1 MQYLEHWHLKSL
13 PFDITTDPAFFY
25 ESKGHKEAIARI
37 SFAVETQKAIV
48 LLTGEYG
55 SGKTVVCETVI
66 SRLPPERYKVAFI
79 TNPRMD
85 SIDLA
90 REISFKF
97 GEDIASRSIYDVHHA
112 LNILLERHAATGK
125 HCVVFLDE
133 AQLILDTSILEDI
146 RLLLNHQFQ
155 RQFIFTLVLVGQ
167 TELRDRLKSIPQMT
181 QRIGMKFHIPNL
193 QDDEVP
199 DYLAHRLAVAG
210 GTAEIFDQSA
220 IAEIVRLSHGNPREI
235 NSLADL
241 CLLIGSLTGKER
253 IGQEEVLEAWKERA

>member
-1 MQYLEHWHLKSL
+1 MYLEHWHLKKR
-13 PFDITTDPAFFY
+13 PFDISADPSYFF
-25 ESKGHKEAIARI
+25 ESKGHQEAIARI

-48 LLTGEYG
+48 LLTGDYG

-66 SRLPPERYKVAFI
+66 SRLPSDLYKIAYI

-85 SIDLA
+85 SVDLA
-90 REISFKF
+90 REITFKF

-112 LNILLERHAATGK
+112 LNILLERYAATGK
-125 HCVVFLDE
+125 HCVVVLDE
-133 AQLILDTSILEDI
+133 AQLIMDSSILEDI

-181 QRIGMKFHIPNL
+181 QRIGMKFNIPNL

-199 DYLAHRLAVAG
+199 QYIAHRLTVAG
-210 GTAEIFDQSA
+210 GNVDIFDKAA
-220 IAEIVRLSHGNPREI
+220 IEEIAKLSHGNPREI

-241 CLLIGSLTGKER
+241 SLLIGSLTGKDR
-253 IGQEEVLEAWKERA
+253 IHQEEVLEAWKERT

>member
-1 MQYLEHWHLKSL
+1 MQYLDHWQLKCL
-13 PFDITTDPAFFY
+13 PFDITTDPAFFF
-25 ESKGHKEAIARI
+25 ESKGHQEAIARI
-37 SFAVETQKAIV
+37 SFAIESHKAIV

-55 SGKTVVCETVI
+55 SGKTVVCETAI
-66 SRLPPERYKVAFI
+66 NRLPPEQYKVAFI

-90 REISFKF
+90 REISFKL
-97 GEDIASRSIYDVHHA
+97 GEDISTRSIYDVHHT
-112 LNILLERHAATGK
+112 LNVLLERYAATGK
-125 HCVVFLDE
+125 HCVVILDE

-155 RQFIFTLVLVGQ
+155 RQFIFTLALVGQ

-199 DYLAHRLAVAG
+199 LYIAHRLEVAG
-210 GTAEIFDQSA
+210 GNPEIFETSA
-220 IAEIVRLSHGNPREI
+220 IQEITRLSHGNPREI

-241 CLLIGSLTGKER
+241 CLLIGSLTGKDR
-253 IGQEEVLEAWKERA
+253 IRQEEVLEAWKERA

>member
-1 MQYLEHWHLKSL
+1 MYLEYWHFKKP
-13 PFDITTDPAFFY
+13 PFDITSDPDFFF

-48 LLTGEYG
+48 LLTGDYG
-55 SGKTVVCETVI
+55 SGKTMVCETMI
-66 SRLPPERYKVAFI
+66 SRLSPEQYKIAYI

-90 REISFKF
+90 REITFGF

-112 LNILLERHAATGK
+112 LNVLLERYAATGK
-125 HCVVFLDE
+125 HCVVVLDE
-133 AQLILDTSILEDI
+133 AQLIIDSSILEDI

-155 RQFIFTLVLVGQ
+155 RRFIFTLVLVGQ
-167 TELRDRLKSIPQMT
+167 TELRDRLKLIPQMT

-193 QDDEVP
+193 QNDEVP
-199 DYLAHRLAVAG
+199 QYIAHRLSVAG
-210 GTAEIFDQSA
+210 GNVDIFDNTA
-220 IAEIVRLSHGNPREI
+220 IDEIARLSHGTPREI
-235 NSLADL
+235 NTLGDM

-253 IGQEEVLEAWKERA
+253 IHQEEVLEAWKERT